1 MLPLKL
7 ASSHLPTTPVTFL
20 TRSAAL
26 KLVQLS
32 DDKAEIFKPL
42 SPSDQTAYLAYL
54 SSWNATKTDGSAC
67 EPGEATKL
75 SMDVKFKNYKQ
86 TTQFITD
93 VMAIS
98 QPLRHHVWFEN
109 HYTTTKVVLQT
120 GYLDKLTAIDFR
132 MAELIQLYREA
143 VESS

>member
-7 ASSHLPTTPVTFL
+7 TASHLPTNPVSFI

-26 KLVQLS
+26 KLVQLT

-42 SPSDQTAYLAYL
+42 SPPDQAAYLAYL
-54 SSWNATKTDGSAC
+54 TSWKATKTDGSAC
-67 EPGEATKL
+67 DPESATKL

-132 MAELIQLYREA
+132 MAELIQLYRHAAEQ
-143 VESS
+143 S

>member
-1 MLPLKL
+1 MQPLKL
-7 ASSHLPTTPVTFL
+7 TASHLPTNPVTFI

-42 SPSDQTAYLAYL
+42 SPPDQTAYLAYL
-54 SSWNATKTDGSAC
+54 TSWNATKTDGSAC
-67 EPGEATKL
+67 DPEAATKL

-132 MAELIQLYREA
+132 MAELIQLYRQA
-143 VESS
+143 VEQS